1 MVPER
6 HNDKHTVQNSGDGA
20 FIEVMWPQPNEGKDA
35 NRATC
40 GSIGIS
46 WGNGAV
52 IQLLASHPPDGW
64 KADVLASHS
73 DGGVIDV
80 LKAWWNVPRHSK
92 PDWQSVMLMLFIFT
106 LQHDGRG
113 AQSWID

>member
-1 MVPER
+1 MR
-6 HNDKHTVQNSGDGA
+6 TVLHVGPSESRGG
-20 FIEVMWPQPNEGKDA
+20 M
-35 NRATC
+35 
-40 GSIGIS
+40 
-46 WGNGAV
+46 GAV
-52 IQLLASHPPDGW
+52 IQLLATHPPDGW

-80 LKAWWNVPRHSK
+80 LKAWWNAARDSK

-113 AQSWID
+113 DAKLD